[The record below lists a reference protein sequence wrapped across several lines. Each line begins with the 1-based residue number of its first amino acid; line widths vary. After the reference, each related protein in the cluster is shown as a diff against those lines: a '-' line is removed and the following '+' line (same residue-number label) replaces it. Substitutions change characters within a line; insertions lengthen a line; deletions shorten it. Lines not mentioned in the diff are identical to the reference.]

1 MNNTPHTTE
10 DMFEE
15 IIKQKDAG
23 VTREVLVLQYPEMKE
38 DIAFLFDTESSLKQ
52 AFHMQIPEHVSTVLD
67 TQFLVTPSDEARHT
81 YTEGRVLSRIPSP
94 YHHIINRIQKTLAF
108 GIPALVILVL
118 VVHVAPMTVVSPT
131 PTEVFDDVSQVSHTE
146 NISMMNRSSSE
157 KGIAPTAMMYSS
169 ESTTDASLVDSV
181 IDSIYQDMNDE
192 YTLSEDESLD
202 ASLFSSDTEMITSY
216 NTNFYDN
223 TL

>member
-1 MNNTPHTTE
+1 MNNTPYTTE

-23 VTREVLVLQYPEMKE
+23 ATREVLVLQYPEMKE

-52 AFHMQIPEHVSTVLD
+52 AFYVQIPDGISQTLD
-67 TQFLVTPSDEARHT
+67 THFLVTPSNEARHIH
-81 YTEGRVLSRIPSP
+81 TEGVRNAVPSP
-94 YHHIINRIQKTLAF
+94 YQHIINRIQKTLAF
-108 GIPALVILVL
+108 GIPVLVILVL
-118 VVHVAPMTVVSPT
+118 VIQITPTVVVSPT
-131 PTEVFDDVSQVSHTE
+131 QQEVFDDVSQVSRAKDTP
-146 NISMMNRSSSE
+146 MNRSSSE
-157 KGIAPTAMMYSS
+157 KEIATTAMMYST
-169 ESTTDASLVDSV
+169 ESATDASLVDSV

>member
-1 MNNTPHTTE
+1 MNNTPYTTE

-23 VTREVLVLQYPEMKE
+23 VTREALVLQYPEMKE

-52 AFHMQIPEHVSTVLD
+52 AFYVQIPDGISQTLD
-67 TQFLVTPSDEARHT
+67 THFLVTPSNEARHIH
-81 YTEGRVLSRIPSP
+81 TEGVRNAVPSP
-94 YHHIINRIQKTLAF
+94 YQHIINRIQKTLAF
-108 GIPALVILVL
+108 GIPVLVILVL
-118 VVHVAPMTVVSPT
+118 VIQITPTVVVSPT
-131 PTEVFDDVSQVSHTE
+131 QQEVFDDVSQVSRAKDTP
-146 NISMMNRSSSE
+146 MNRSSSE
-157 KGIAPTAMMYSS
+157 KEIATTAMMYST
-169 ESTTDASLVDSV
+169 ESATDASLVDSV

>member
-23 VTREVLVLQYPEMKE
+23 ATREVLVLQYPEMKE
-38 DIAFLFDTESSLKQ
+38 DIAFLFDSESSLKQ
-52 AFHMQIPEHVSTVLD
+52 AFHVQIPDGISQTLD
-67 TQFLVTPSDEARHT
+67 TQFLVTPSNEARHI
-81 YTEGRVLSRIPSP
+81 YTEGVRTVVPSP
-94 YHHIINRIQKTLAF
+94 YQHIINRIQKTLAF
-108 GIPALVILVL
+108 GIPVLVILVL
-118 VVHVAPMTVVSPT
+118 VIQITPTVVVSPT
-131 PTEVFDDVSQVSHTE
+131 QQEVFDDVSQVSRAKDTP
-146 NISMMNRSSSE
+146 MNRSSSE
-157 KGIAPTAMMYSS
+157 KEIATTAMMYST
-169 ESTTDASLVDSV
+169 ESATDASLVDSV

>member
-23 VTREVLVLQYPEMKE
+23 VTREALVIQYPEMKE

-108 GIPALVILVL
+108 GIPVLVILVL
-118 VVHVAPMTVVSPT
+118 VIQITPTVVVSPT
-131 PTEVFDDVSQVSHTE
+131 QQEVFDDVSQVSRAKDTP
-146 NISMMNRSSSE
+146 MNRSSSE
-157 KGIAPTAMMYSS
+157 KRIATTAMMYST
-169 ESTTDASLVDSV
+169 ESATDASLVDSV